1 MSITNELN
9 QIKNAIYGREVRGA
23 IHDAIKECYDDAS
36 VNHDNANMEV
46 KIARGTH
53 ATLNDRLN
61 KTDENQLQ
69 TNAQLS
75 FVAQDIYS
83 KLHSS
88 DMFLPQKRGVDMQM
102 GGFFTN
108 DMLKA
113 TLLKLKEMTIS
124 DICLC
129 PYLGTDDTTSSN
141 INRISTLD
149 EIEDILSFAN
159 NNDIPIKCVKVHFS
173 KASSLNPI
181 DVDAFLNNYQSILL
195 DTLNV
200 CVAYGVEYYG
210 VANEL
215 SKITNKC
222 YEKWRQI
229 IDSLKNQGVKV
240 FTSCTYDEK
249 DTSVIL
255 GLVDIIGVNFYPNLS
270 DKGTDATVKE
280 CQMNLY
286 GKSYIRALREL
297 KEKYRKPLWLT
308 ELGCVRSSQA
318 LSQPSNSNL
327 ETDEE
332 GNRVQGVFFESL
344 LPIIGSSLYNDNAL
358 IDGVFIWNCSNI
370 NPPDKFNFIGNVF
383 AEPTILKY
391 YSMKGDE

>member
-1 MSITNELN
+1 MSITNHLN
-9 QIKNAIYGREVRGA
+9 KIKTAVYGRDVRGA
-23 IHDAIKECYDDAS
+23 IHDAIKECYDDSS

-53 ATLNDRLN
+53 ATLNDRL
-61 KTDENQLQ
+61 DENEKQLDA

-75 FVAQDIYS
+75 FVAEDVYS

-88 DMFLPQKRGVDMQM
+88 DVFLPQKRGVDMQM

-113 TLLKLKEMTIS
+113 TLLKLKEMNIA

-141 INRISTLD
+141 INRVSTLA
-149 EIEDILSFAN
+149 EIEEILSFAK
-159 NNDIPIKCVKVHFS
+159 NNDIPIKYVKIHFS

-181 DVDAFLNNYQSILL
+181 DVDAFLNNYQRVLL

-229 IDSLKNQGVKV
+229 IDLLRQQGVKV

-270 DKGTDATVKE
+270 DKGTNATIKE

-297 KEKYRKPLWLT
+297 KEKFQKPLWLT
-308 ELGCVRSSQA
+308 ELGCVRSDEA

-327 ETDEE
+327 EINED
-332 GNRVQGVFFESL
+332 GNRVQGLFFESL
-344 LPIIGSSLYNDNAL
+344 LPIIGSSLYEDNAL
-358 IDGVFIWNCSNI
+358 IDGVFIWNCSNV
-370 NPPDKFNFIGNVF
+370 NPPDKFNFIGNIY